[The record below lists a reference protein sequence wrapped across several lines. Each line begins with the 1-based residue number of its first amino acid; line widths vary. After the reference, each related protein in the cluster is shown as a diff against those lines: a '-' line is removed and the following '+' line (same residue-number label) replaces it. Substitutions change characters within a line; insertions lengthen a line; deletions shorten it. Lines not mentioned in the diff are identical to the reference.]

1 MIYCTAQHIIGTF
14 LLVVNKRKKSF
25 EEDQVEDV
33 PDKKG
38 KKGTNRS
45 RANGLIRQTEST
57 LMKAAQRGHIS
68 PVEYH
73 EQIMMMKQFETKGVD
88 NSLSVTEGIS
98 SFCI

>member
-1 MIYCTAQHIIGTF
+1 MT
-14 LLVVNKRKKSF
+14 NKRKKSF
-25 EEDQVEDV
+25 EEDEVEDV
-33 PDKKG
+33 PGKKG
-38 KKGTNRS
+38 KKGINRS

-88 NSLSVTEGIS
+88 NSLSVTEGIF